1 MSLDAMKK
9 DDSLLTR
16 WVRMGL
22 AGLGLVSAVA
32 ASSVGCL
39 DRPVSPA
46 SPNTTNVF
54 VQDIR
59 QTTVDKI
66 DLLFMIDNSI
76 SMADKQLILADAVP
90 QLLNRLIT
98 PMCDDGAGNLSNPP
112 CSGNAKPEFKA
123 VVDIHIGIVSSS
135 LGGHGGDQCSD
146 TGPNSNP
153 TQYDNAHLIGT
164 VRPTAAPPLQSY
176 NNMGFLWWDPTGT
189 KGTAGPGEKDGPT
202 MVANFT
208 NHVKATGENGCG
220 YEASLEAWYRF
231 LVDPA
236 PPSKMVKQGNDA
248 VPEGV
253 DNVVLQQRRDFLRPD
268 SLVAVVMLTDE
279 NDCSI
284 IDGGFNWYA
293 AQTSLPNNA
302 PFLLPRAAQICQTD
316 PNSPCCRSCASNES
330 GGPPAGCTALGDDA
344 ECKINGGYWADT
356 DDHPN
361 LRCWQQKKRFG
372 IDFLYPTRRYVEAL
386 TQPRICPQWDANGP
400 VNCQFDDPNQGNY
413 RACNPLYA
421 KDNSCPLIAD
431 EAGCK
436 ANANCGWNGA
446 ACTSVCET
454 GTRDPA
460 LVYAAGIVGVPWQDI
475 ATAET
480 LNDPNKL
487 SYLSAS
493 KMTEAG
499 RWDWLVPTCEK
510 PATDKLPRPVGM
522 CDKWNLKDQPDDA
535 LMIESSDPRQGNN
548 PALNAA
554 LAPESAGLMA
564 NPINGHEWL
573 NGKADLQYACIF
585 KLPQAKDC
593 ANPSGGCDCDDV
605 GTGYTAN
612 NPLCQGGGG
621 YTKMQEYAKAFP
633 GTRILQVLKDFGT
646 NSIVASICPK
656 ITGDK
661 NNPSYGYNPAVAAII
676 ERLKEV
682 LAGQCVNRPI
692 AFPPGPD
699 GKPDPAATPQ
709 CAIVEVQATT
719 GGCGP
724 CDATLNR
731 SDVDAALVK
740 PVINRLKETGQC
752 TGDGCDPAKYCMCE
766 IEFVKD
772 RVKCEQTGADPN
784 NYGWCYVD
792 EAQKI
797 GNAALVENCNPKRQ
811 LIFSGNNTPA
821 SGSTV
826 FIACL
831 GAPLA
836 NAGAN

>member
-1 MSLDAMKK
+1 MSLDGTKK

-16 WVRMGL
+16 WVRAGL

-90 QLLNRLIT
+90 QLLNRLIE
-98 PMCDDGAGNLSNPP
+98 PMCDDGAGNLSKPP

-135 LGGHGGDQCSD
+135 LGGHGGDQCSEG
-146 TGPNSNP
+146 GPNSNP

-164 VRPTAAPPLQSY
+164 VRPAASLQSY

-189 KGTAGPGEKDGPT
+189 KGTAGPGEGNPGA
-202 MVANFT
+202 MEANFT

-231 LVDPA
+231 LVDPN
-236 PPSKMVKQGNDA
+236 PPSKMIKQGNDA

-253 DNVVLQQRRDFLRPD
+253 DAVVLQQRKDFLRPD
-268 SLVAVVMLTDE
+268 SLVAVIMLTDE

-293 AQTSLPNNA
+293 AQTSNPNNT
-302 PFLLPRAAQICQTD
+302 PFLLPRSTDVCNTD
-316 PNSPCCRSCASNES
+316 PNSPCCRSCATAEGAPPS
-330 GGPPAGCTALGDDA
+330 GCQALGSDPS
-344 ECKINGGYWADT
+344 CTQNGGFWSDT

-372 IDFLYPTRRYVEAL
+372 IEFLYPTRRYVEAL

-400 VNCQFDDPNQGNY
+400 VNCQFEDPNKPNY
-413 RACNPLYA
+413 RTCNPLYV
-421 KDNSCPLIAD
+421 KDL
-431 EAGCK
+431 
-436 ANANCGWNGA
+436 NAP
-446 ACTSVCET
+446 TECET

-460 LVYAAGIVGVPWQDI
+460 LIYMAGIVGVPWQDI
-475 ATAET
+475 ATEGT
-480 LNDPNKL
+480 LGDPAKL
-487 SYLSAS
+487 DYLTAGEIGE
-493 KMTEAG
+493 KG
-499 RWDWLVPTCEK
+499 RWDWLTPKCEK
-510 PATDKLPRPVGM
+510 KASDKTPRPLDA
-522 CDKWNLKDQPDDA
+522 CDKWDLKDQPDDA
-535 LMIESSDPRQGNN
+535 LMIESSDPRAGNN
-548 PALNAA
+548 PALNVAI
-554 LAPESAGLMA
+554 APESAGPMA

-573 NGKADLQYACIF
+573 TSKGDLQYACIF

-593 ANPSGGCDCDDV
+593 ATAPGGCDCDDV
-605 GTGYTAN
+605 ATGYTAN

-633 GTRILQVLKDFGT
+633 GTRILQVLRDFGE

-656 ITGDK
+656 VTDNKG
-661 NNPSYGYNPAVAAII
+661 NPSYGYNPAVAAII
-676 ERLKEV
+676 KRLKEV

-699 GKPDPAATPQ
+699 GKPDPAAIPQ

-719 GGCGP
+719 GGCAP
-724 CDATLNR
+724 CDANLNR
-731 SDVDAALVK
+731 SDVDPDLIK

-752 TGDGCDPAKYCMCE
+752 TGAGCTPSAYCMCE

-772 RVKCEQTGADPN
+772 RNLCEQKGADPN

-792 EAQKI
+792 EAQGI

-811 LIFSGNNTPA
+811 LIFSGQNTPT

-831 GAPLA
+831 GAPLKT
-836 NAGAN
+836 